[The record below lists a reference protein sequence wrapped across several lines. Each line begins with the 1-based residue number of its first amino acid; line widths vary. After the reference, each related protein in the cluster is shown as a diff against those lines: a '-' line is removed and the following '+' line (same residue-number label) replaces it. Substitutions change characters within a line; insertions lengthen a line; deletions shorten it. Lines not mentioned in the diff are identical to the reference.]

1 MREQS
6 EDFMS
11 TRFLFPAPRR
21 YGQLAMA
28 TALGCGLCACDSSSS
43 TPENGSG
50 PDAGD
55 ATAAEASSGPDSSGK
70 ADVTDS
76 ATVHLPDATTDAPAA
91 TDAISD
97 VASDGD
103 VSVAAEGGPDAS
115 ETGPEASADAGEAGP
130 DPGEAGSHSG
140 EPGP

>member
-21 YGQLAMA
+21 YGQLAIA

-43 TPENGSG
+43 TPDNGSG

-91 TDAISD
+91 TTPITHGA
-97 VASDGD
+97 
-103 VSVAAEGGPDAS
+103 PDAALPFPPQV
-115 ETGPEASADAGEAGP
+115 GPP
-130 DPGEAGSHSG
+130 LTT
-140 EPGP
+140 